1 MYIIMYKCLIMYK
14 HIIMYKYITMKT
26 LTFCLN
32 GHRA

>member
-1 MYIIMYKCLIMYK
+1 MYKCLIMYK